1 MRRHG
6 VETLGKQKEIFFGT
20 YTQKYVSVL
29 TRTRTCGLS
38 RQLKP
43 IGRYVERHRE
53 HLGLEKIQ
61 DAATVASAPAD
72 GFLKKQKE
80 TSR

>member
-1 MRRHG
+1 
-6 VETLGKQKEIFFGT
+6 
-20 YTQKYVSVL
+20 
-29 TRTRTCGLS
+29 
-38 RQLKP
+38 LKP